1 MRTVGLSS
9 YTLTGRSSAG
19 GNVGRA
25 SSQTSFAGG
34 NVGRASSPTSFAGGN
49 VGRASS
55 LTSFAVPSD
64 LRTLKDILRKMR
76 DNLCKLTDIIRT
88 FEGNLLTANAHNLTV
103 SVRRVTVEACALEVC
118 NIIREVSSHLRAMC
132 QSYLTRM
139 RPSSE
144 CAPPNT
150 ARMISKL
157 AILSKKEA

>member
-19 GNVGRA
+19 GNVGLA
-25 SSQTSFAGG
+25 SSQTSFADGTVGLASSPTSFAGG
-34 NVGRASSPTSFAGGN
+34 NVGRASSPTSFA
-49 VGRASS
+49 
-55 LTSFAVPSD
+55 
-64 LRTLKDILRKMR
+64 LKAILRKMR
-76 DNLCKLTDIIRT
+76 DNLCKLTDIIRA
-88 FEGNLLTANAHNLTV
+88 FEGNPLTANAHNLTV

-118 NIIREVSSHLRAMC
+118 DIIREVSSHLRAMC

-157 AILSKKEA
+157 AILSKREA